1 MLNSNEYLLKASGEL
16 HYQMASLFHGSL
28 MELLPE
34 EYAAGLHAS
43 QMHPY
48 SQHLE
53 KREND
58 WFWVVNT
65 LNESSA
71 SEFNKALEEVS
82 RLKLKKHD
90 LTVSITPHSHRSISD
105 EELRDLFYSGD
116 VSDYFTVRFL
126 TPTAFKRQGAYL
138 FYPDLFCVFQS
149 LMNRC
154 DAVLDGGF
162 TDEDALAELTEH
174 ARIIRYRLN
183 STFFSLEG
191 VRIPSFLGTITIKI
205 TGTATMKR
213 FAQMLLRFGEYSG
226 VGIKTSIGMGAIAL
240 VDNNSSKK
248 PMKRGNAI
256 YE

>member
-1 MLNSNEYLLKASGEL
+1 
-16 HYQMASLFHGSL
+16 
-28 MELLPE
+28 
-34 EYAAGLHAS
+34 
-43 QMHPY
+43 
-48 SQHLE
+48 
-53 KREND
+53 
-58 WFWVVNT
+58 
-65 LNESSA
+65 
-71 SEFNKALEEVS
+71 
-82 RLKLKKHD
+82 
-90 LTVSITPHSHRSISD
+90 
-105 EELRDLFYSGD
+105 
-116 VSDYFTVRFL
+116 
-126 TPTAFKRQGAYL
+126 
-138 FYPDLFCVFQS
+138 
-149 LMNRC
+149 MNRC